1 MTRGPI
7 KVGVPK
13 NEETENI
20 YQITV
25 LASDDPAN
33 PSSSAVIDTIYIP

>member
-1 MTRGPI
+1 MGGGGTGLGGR
-7 KVGVPK
+7 K

-33 PSSSAVIDTIYIP
+33 PSSSAVIDTIFIP